1 MKILGITGPTGAG
14 KTTALKELEKMGAQM
29 IDADAVYHQ
38 MLNENAALRN
48 ELELRFG
55 PLTDESGEFDRKK
68 LGRIVFQ
75 DSKALEDLN
84 KIAHRHIV
92 EQIRG
97 MLMQAQQ
104 NGLALAAVDA
114 IALFESG
121 LAQLCDETI
130 AVLAPAEIRI
140 KRIMVR
146 EGISEEYARMRVE
159 AQNKDEFFTSRC
171 THILFNDCQTPEEF
185 GQKANHLFTILMQ

>member
-1 MKILGITGPTGAG
+1 MGIT
-14 KTTALKELEKMGAQM
+14 
-29 IDADAVYHQ
+29 V
-38 MLNENAALRN
+38 
-48 ELELRFG
+48 
-55 PLTDESGEFDRKK
+55 FDRKK

-121 LAQLCDETI
+121 LDRLCHDTVAII
-130 AVLAPAEIRI
+130 APPQVRIR
-140 KRIMVR
+140 RIMDR

-159 AQNKDEFFTSRC
+159 AQQKDDFFTARC
-171 THILFNDCQTPEEF
+171 GHTLYNDCDSREEF
-185 GQKANHLFTILMQ
+185 AERAKELFAVLVQQ